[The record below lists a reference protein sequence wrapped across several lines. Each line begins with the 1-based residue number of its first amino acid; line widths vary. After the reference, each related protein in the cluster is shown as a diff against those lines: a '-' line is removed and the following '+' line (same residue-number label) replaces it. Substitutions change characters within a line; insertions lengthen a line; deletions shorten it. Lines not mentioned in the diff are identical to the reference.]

1 MPAEY
6 NKVMDIRQHG
16 EKPEITL
23 RDASALTVASVQSR
37 TKDSYQYNMHQMLGL
52 TKVFHGH
59 WSLDPDRPLSP
70 WTGGDVDH
78 LRMARRAEGMTANT
92 TKVELRFLKRVNNFC
107 KKKNKV
113 NPDLDTEFDRGLV
126 KCQVFSETKENAIPQ
141 FPNAKASEGN
151 AAYQKA
157 ADLFD
162 YLKNKGLRLIEAILV
177 E

>member
-92 TKVELRFLKRVNNFC
+92 TRVELRFLKRVNNFC
-107 KKKNKV
+107 KKR
-113 NPDLDTEFDRGLV
+113 TR
-126 KCQVFSETKENAIPQ
+126 
-141 FPNAKASEGN
+141 
-151 AAYQKA
+151 
-157 ADLFD
+157 
-162 YLKNKGLRLIEAILV
+162 
-177 E
+177 